1 MFCNTD
7 YYYHKLI
14 TSGASPG
21 QDATNVPSGP
31 LAQSKLDQ
39 GSHPVILEGDFFF
52 DQFGLIFLVTTQP
65 CYVELPKIE
74 NCFLGPKAKYMIEN
88 EEIILYKF
96 NMRKLE
102 DGSVDLFVYPGI
114 IILT

>member
-1 MFCNTD
+1 MFNCL
-7 YYYHKLI
+7 K
-14 TSGASPG
+14 
-21 QDATNVPSGP
+21 
-31 LAQSKLDQ
+31 SKT
-39 GSHPVILEGDFFF
+39 V
-52 DQFGLIFLVTTQP
+52 
-65 CYVELPKIE
+65 
-74 NCFLGPKAKYMIEN
+74 LGPKAKYMIEN